1 MKENRSRKGYAEL
14 SEDLLS
20 KVSGGAGG
28 KVSVDKGHIDNSEGA
43 GGIAPSS
50 SSHGASKG
58 TSGSVKVK
66 AQGKKTS
73 SLGFVDP
80 DGEIDPLDPLY

>member
-1 MKENRSRKGYAEL
+1 MKENRSREGYAEL

-28 KVSVDKGHIDNSEGA
+28 KVSLPEGKIDSTEGT
-43 GGIAPSS
+43 GGSVSS
-50 SSHGASKG
+50 TTKGASKG
-58 TSGSVKVK
+58 TSGSGKVK

>member
-28 KVSVDKGHIDNSEGA
+28 SKIKYPTIDSSEGT
-43 GGIAPSS
+43 GGIVSS
-50 SSHGASKG
+50 TTKGASKG

-66 AQGKKTS
+66 IEGKKTS
-73 SLGFVDP
+73 RLGFVDP

>member
-20 KVSGGAGG
+20 KVSGGAGAKINKEG
-28 KVSVDKGHIDNSEGA
+28 IPEGTSAGHIV
-43 GGIAPSS
+43 SS
-50 SSHGASKG
+50 TTKGASKG
-58 TSGSVKVK
+58 ISGSGKVKVE
-66 AQGKKTS
+66 GKKTS

>member
-1 MKENRSRKGYAEL
+1 M
-14 SEDLLS
+14 
-20 KVSGGAGG
+20 SGGAGG
-28 KVSVDKGHIDNSEGA
+28 KVSLPEGKIDSTEGT
-43 GGIAPSS
+43 GGIVSS
-50 SSHGASKG
+50 TTKGASKG

>member
-1 MKENRSRKGYAEL
+1 MKENRSREGYAEL

-28 KVSVDKGHIDNSEGA
+28 KVSLPEGKKIDSTEGT
-43 GGIAPSS
+43 GGIVSS
-50 SSHGASKG
+50 TTKGASKG

>member
-14 SEDLLS
+14 SEYLLS

-28 KVSVDKGHIDNSEGA
+28 KVSLPEGKTDTTSGG
-43 GGIAPSS
+43 GGIVSS

-66 AQGKKTS
+66 IEGKKTS

>member
-28 KVSVDKGHIDNSEGA
+28 KVVINPEGTTEGTGG
-43 GGIAPSS
+43 GGIVSS
-50 SSHGASKG
+50 TTKGASKG
-58 TSGSVKVK
+58 TSGSGKVK